1 MAGDPQKIYR
11 FLTGEDT
18 PEFCAR
24 VSAALDEGYVLYGD
38 PVMVMDGKARIVGQ
52 AVVWVQSQQGDVD
65 VQKEDR
71 R

>member
-38 PVMVMDGKARIVGQ
+38 PVMVMDGKTRIVGQ
-52 AVVWVQSQQGDVD
+52 AVIGGQSQQGDVD

>member
-11 FLTGEDT
+11 LLTGEDT

-38 PVMVMDGKARIVGQ
+38 PVMVMDGKTRIVGQ
-52 AVVWVQSQQGDVD
+52 AVIWGQSQQGDVD